1 MWTYHPDL
9 LSRPVPRYTSY
20 PTAADFGDDVGA
32 SDYMHALDAVESGA
46 PLSLYVHIP
55 YCEQIC
61 WYCGC
66 NTGAANRKHRLTDY
80 LTALRAEIAMVAKRL
95 GGRGKVQH
103 IAFGGGS
110 PNAIAPVEFV
120 RLLDRIMTVFDCSRP
135 EISIEID
142 PRNFTSEWALVL
154 ASSQVSRVSM
164 GVQTFAPHI
173 QAAIGRIQPLDHIET
188 AMTSLRMRG
197 IDAINFDLMYGLP
210 GQHLDDLDA
219 TLQQTIRLAPSRIA
233 LFGYAHLPDMIP
245 RQKRIDA
252 ADLPDDRERFEQAAY
267 GYLTLT
273 QAGYVPVGFDHF
285 ALPHDPLAIAARE
298 NRVNRNFQG
307 FTHDGASTLLG
318 FGASAI
324 SIFPRLIVQ
333 NEKNAGPYRKLVSE
347 GRLTPTRGVALNGDD
362 LRRSEIITALLCR
375 GRAQLND
382 EFLPTARA
390 VLTEFERRG
399 LLFWEDQTLVLAQG
413 SEPYARVIA
422 AQFDGFRGSI
432 HPYSG
437 PQRLHSAA
445 PAC

>member
-1 MWTYHPDL
+1 MLGT
-9 LSRPVPRYTSY
+9 PVPRYTSY
-20 PTAADFGDDVGA
+20 PTAADFVDTVGVA
-32 SDYMHALDAVESGA
+32 DYARGLDAVASA
-46 PLSLYVHIP
+46 TPLSLYVHIP

-66 NTGAANRKHRLTDY
+66 NTGAANRRHRLTDY

-95 GGRGKVQH
+95 GGRGRVQH

-110 PNAIAPVEFV
+110 PNAIAPVDFV

-173 QAAIGRIQPLDHIET
+173 QAAIGRVQPLDHIEQ
-188 AMTSLRMRG
+188 AVIALKMRG
-197 IDAINFDLMYGLP
+197 IHAINFDLMYGLP

-219 TLQQTIRLAPSRIA
+219 TLTQTIRLAPSRIA

-245 RQKRIDA
+245 RQRRIDA
-252 ADLPDDRERFEQAAY
+252 SDLPDDRARFAQAAF
-267 GYLTLT
+267 GYEKLTG
-273 QAGYVPVGFDHF
+273 AGYVPIGFDHF
-285 ALPHDPLAIAARE
+285 ALPGDPLATAAQE

-324 SIFPRLIVQ
+324 SILPGLIVQ
-333 NEKNAGPYRKLVSE
+333 NEKRAGPYRALITAGQLSA
-347 GRLTPTRGVALNGDD
+347 TRGAAPDAED
-362 LRRSEIITALLCR
+362 MRRSTIINAILCR
-375 GRAQLND
+375 GQVTLDADL
-382 EFLPTARA
+382 LPAARA
-390 VLTEFERRG
+390 IMAQFERRG
-399 LLFWEDQTLVLAQG
+399 LVSWAGDTLRLESG

-422 AQFDGFRGSI
+422 AQFDGYRGAI
-432 HPYSG
+432 HPHGASTSA
-437 PQRLHSAA
+437 LHAA

>member
-20 PTAADFGDDVGA
+20 PTAADFGEAVGA
-32 SDYMHALDAVESGA
+32 AEYMRALDGVESGT
-46 PLSLYVHIP
+46 PLSVYIHIP

-66 NTGAANRKHRLTDY
+66 NTGAATRKHRLTDY
-80 LTALRAEIAMVAKRL
+80 LTALRAEIALVARRL
-95 GGRGKVQH
+95 GGRGRVQH

-142 PRNFTSEWALVL
+142 PRNFNSEWALVL
-154 ASSQVSRVSM
+154 ASSHVSRVSM

-173 QAAIGRIQPLDHIET
+173 QSAIGRIQPLDHIET
-188 AMTSLRMRG
+188 ALTSLRMRG
-197 IDAINFDLMYGLP
+197 IDSINFDLMYGLP
-210 GQHLDDLDA
+210 GQDLDDLDA

-252 ADLPDDRERFEQAAY
+252 RNLPDDRERFEQAAF
-267 GYLTLT
+267 GHLKLTG
-273 QAGYVPVGFDHF
+273 AGYMPIGFDHF
-285 ALPHDPLAIAARE
+285 ALPTDPLASAARE
-298 NRVNRNFQG
+298 GRVNRNFQG
-307 FTHDGASTLLG
+307 FTHDGATSLLG

-324 SIFPRLIVQ
+324 SILPGLIVQ
-333 NEKNAGPYRKLVSE
+333 NEKRAGPYRTLIGE
-347 GRLTPTRGVALNGDD
+347 GRLPATRGVVLNNDD
-362 LRRSEIITALLCR
+362 ARRGAIINALLCQ
-375 GRAQLND
+375 GRATLPP

-399 LLFWEDQTLVLAQG
+399 LLFWEGEDLVLAEA

-432 HPYSG
+432 YPHGAAS
-437 PQRLHSAA
+437 RLHSAA

>member
-9 LSRPVPRYTSY
+9 LARPVPRYTSY
-20 PTAADFGDDVGA
+20 PTAADFVDEVGA
-32 SDYMHALDAVESGA
+32 GHYAAALDAMESA
-46 PLSLYVHIP
+46 TPLSLYIHIP

-95 GGRGKVQH
+95 GGRGRVQH

-120 RLLDRIMTVFDCSRP
+120 RLLDRIMTVFDCSKP

-173 QAAIGRIQPLDHIET
+173 QAAIGRVQPLEHIEQ
-188 AMTSLRMRG
+188 AVMSLRMRG

-210 GQHLDDLDA
+210 GQHLDDLDG
-219 TLQQTIRLAPSRIA
+219 TLEQTIRLAPSRIA

-252 ADLPDDRERFEQAAY
+252 SDLPNDRERFEQAAF
-267 GYLTLT
+267 GYLRLRD
-273 QAGYVPVGFDHF
+273 AGYVPIGFDHF
-285 ALPHDPLAIAARE
+285 ALPGDPLAAAARE
-298 NRVNRNFQG
+298 DRVNRNFQG
-307 FTHDGASTLLG
+307 FTHDGATTLLG

-324 SIFPRLIVQ
+324 SILPGLIVQ
-333 NEKNAGPYRKLVSE
+333 NEKRAGPYRNLVNA
-347 GRLTPTRGVALNGDD
+347 GQLPATRGVAPGPEDMQ
-362 LRRSEIITALLCR
+362 RAAIINAILCR
-375 GRAQLND
+375 GRVRLD
-382 EFLPTARA
+382 DDLLPTARA
-390 VLTEFERRG
+390 ALAEFERRG
-399 LLFWEDQTLVLAQG
+399 LLFWEDETLVLGPG
-413 SEPYARVIA
+413 SQPYARVIA
-422 AQFDGFRGSI
+422 AQFDGYRGTI
-432 HPYSG
+432 HPHSG
-437 PQRLHSAA
+437 AARLHSAA

>member
-9 LSRPVPRYTSY
+9 LGKPVPRYTSY
-20 PTAADFGDDVGA
+20 PTAADFVEGVGA
-32 SDYMHALDAVESGA
+32 EHYGRALDAMECA
-46 PLSLYVHIP
+46 TPLSLYVHIP
-55 YCEQIC
+55 YCDQIC

-95 GGRGKVQH
+95 GGRGRVRH

-120 RLLDRIMTVFDCSRP
+120 RLLDRIMTVFDCIEP
-135 EISIEID
+135 EISIEVD
-142 PRNFTSEWALVL
+142 PRNFTLEWARVL

-173 QAAIGRIQPLDHIET
+173 QAAIGRVQPLEDIEQAVT
-188 AMTSLRMRG
+188 GLRMRG

-219 TLQQTIRLAPSRIA
+219 TLDQTIRLAPSRIA

-252 ADLPDDRERFEQAAY
+252 SDLPDDRERFAQAAF
-267 GYLTLT
+267 GYQKLTA
-273 QAGYVPVGFDHF
+273 AGYVPIGFDHF
-285 ALPHDPLAIAARE
+285 ALPGDPLAAAARE
-298 NRVNRNFQG
+298 GRVNRNFQG
-307 FTHDGASTLLG
+307 FTHDGATSLLG

-324 SIFPRLIVQ
+324 SILPGLIVQ
-333 NEKNAGPYRKLVSE
+333 NEKNAGPYRNMVST
-347 GRLTPTRGVALNGDD
+347 GLLAATRGVAPDADD
-362 LRRSEIITALLCR
+362 TLRANIINAILCQGKVALPE
-375 GRAQLND
+375 Q
-382 EFLPTARA
+382 FLPTARA
-390 VLTEFERRG
+390 ALSEFEQRG
-399 LLFWEDQTLVLAQG
+399 LLFWEDDMLVLAQG

-422 AQFDGFRGSI
+422 AQFDGYRGAI
-432 HPYSG
+432 HPRG
-437 PQRLHSAA
+437 KADRLHPTG

>member
-9 LSRPVPRYTSY
+9 LAMPVPRYTSY
-20 PTAADFGDDVGA
+20 PTAADFVDEVGEGHYA
-32 SDYMHALDAVESGA
+32 RALDGMESA
-46 PLSLYVHIP
+46 TPLSLYVHIP

-80 LTALRAEIAMVAKRL
+80 LTALRGEIAMVAKRL
-95 GGRGKVQH
+95 GGRGRVQH

-110 PNAIAPVEFV
+110 PNAIAPVDFV

-142 PRNFTSEWALVL
+142 PRNFTSDWALVL

-173 QAAIGRIQPLDHIET
+173 QAAIGRVQPLEHIEQ
-188 AMTSLRMRG
+188 AVMSLRMRG

-210 GQHLDDLDA
+210 GQHIDDLDA
-219 TLQQTIRLAPSRIA
+219 TLDHTIRLAPSRIA
-233 LFGYAHLPDMIP
+233 LFGYAHLPGMIP

-252 ADLPDDRERFEQAAY
+252 SDLPDDRERFAQAAF
-267 GYLTLT
+267 GYQKLTA
-273 QAGYVPVGFDHF
+273 AGYVAIGFDHF
-285 ALPHDPLAIAARE
+285 ALPGDPLAAAARE
-298 NRVNRNFQG
+298 GRVNRNFQG

-324 SIFPRLIVQ
+324 SILPGLIVQ
-333 NEKNAGPYRKLVSE
+333 NEKRAGPYRNMISAGQL
-347 GRLTPTRGVALNGDD
+347 PATRGVAPGPEDVRRGD
-362 LRRSEIITALLCR
+362 IINAILCR
-375 GRAQLND
+375 GSARLDASI
-382 EFLPTARA
+382 LPTARA
-390 VLTEFERRG
+390 ALAEFERRG
-399 LLFWEDQTLVLAQG
+399 LLFWENETLVLKPG

-422 AQFDGFRGSI
+422 AQFDGYRGAI
-432 HPYSG
+432 DPHSG
-437 PQRLHSAA
+437 AARLHSSA